1 MRLLDSQCSC
11 CQAVKC
17 CSAPYVGVYDV
28 QSQKELMGIVV
39 DDSDKKRRGAQDQL
53 DDVNKKWQYTQDTCH
68 DYKGKLEQAE
78 STQATHVKVHT
89 SLQLSLCTNHNM
101 FLAAMWH
108 AALWCSKTV
117 GRASLNCL
125 CYTHLQCHSNIAY
138 QLSVR
143 TCGQT
148 VLSTCCTV
156 FMFDF

>member
-89 SLQLSLCTNHNM
+89 SLQSSLCTNHNM

-108 AALWCSKTV
+108 AGLWCSKTV
-117 GRASLNCL
+117 WAGKPELSLLYTLAVSQQYCVPALCEDLRTNCSL
-125 CYTHLQCHSNIAY
+125 YMLHCIYA
-138 QLSVR
+138 
-143 TCGQT
+143 
-148 VLSTCCTV
+148 
-156 FMFDF
+156 